1 MRLFGWVRRV
11 MADPCCSGDLSLLL
25 VQINFI
31 CLLLAAI
38 GTTAIIKYAAWFGE
52 VPIVAEV
59 LGR

>member
-1 MRLFGWVRRV
+1 

-38 GTTAIIKYAAWFGE
+38 GTTAIIRYAAWFGE
-52 VPIVAEV
+52 VPIVAQL